1 MFVEA
6 LQLFPSEQIRHMKSQ
21 KRSSVAQA
29 LGVARWH
36 TDVYKKLNALSDS
49 DDDAERPSSSEVTK
63 RRNAKKGEIYE
74 MNAWFIRMY

>member
-36 TDVYKKLNALSDS
+36 TDVWKKLNALSDS
-49 DDDAERPSSSEVTK
+49 DDEAGERPSSSK
-63 RRNAKKGEIYE
+63 RRTAKKGEIYE
-74 MNAWFIRMY
+74 MKPWFIRIY